1 MEKILPSVKESTI
14 PVSVPSLLQVEAS
27 AIRRGSVSHSHVD
40 ARGCCALH
48 NSKGAM
54 LSTVLTFEE
63 NFSVLQKPAGGG
75 EQQTAMESQH
85 CVRAEQDSQIS
96 LLLSLKS

>member
-1 MEKILPSVKESTI
+1 M
-14 PVSVPSLLQVEAS
+14 
-27 AIRRGSVSHSHVD
+27 SHSHVD
-40 ARGCCALH
+40 ARGCCTLH

-63 NFSVLQKPAGGG
+63 NFSVLQKLTEGG
-75 EQQTAMESQH
+75 EQQTVMESPH

-96 LLLSLKS
+96 LLLSLKP

>member
-1 MEKILPSVKESTI
+1 
-14 PVSVPSLLQVEAS
+14 
-27 AIRRGSVSHSHVD
+27 
-40 ARGCCALH
+40 
-48 NSKGAM
+48 M